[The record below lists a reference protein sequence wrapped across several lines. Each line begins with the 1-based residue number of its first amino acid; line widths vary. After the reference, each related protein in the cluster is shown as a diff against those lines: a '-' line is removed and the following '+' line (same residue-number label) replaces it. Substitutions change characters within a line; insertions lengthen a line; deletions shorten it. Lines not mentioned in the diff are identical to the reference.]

1 MGDRRPGDVPRVA
14 AALPLYA
21 LYFANAISRIGD
33 TLMLLA
39 LPWFVLQ
46 TTGSVGL
53 TGLAAASAT
62 AGVALA
68 GVSGAVLVDAW
79 GKKRVSVL
87 SDLLSGLVVLGVPVL
102 YRAHALPFGGLLALV
117 FLAGLST
124 TPGNTART
132 ALVPQLADRAHAN
145 LDRVNTVLDGVNR
158 IGTLVGAPLAGILIA
173 VMGALNLFALDG
185 ISFLASAS
193 LLLLLIPHLAASE
206 RLTPTALRT
215 TMAHLREGVH
225 FIRHHPMLR
234 SLMLVVMVT
243 NLLDGGLYSVLA
255 PAFIRSTYHSAVLFG
270 AVGGA
275 LGLGAVVGTVLY
287 GWFGYRLPR
296 RATFVGGYLAA
307 GAPRFWVLALVP
319 WAAPLLLLTGLL
331 SIGIGPLNPA
341 IHTAMYQPIPPR
353 LQPRMFG
360 ALTTGVTLGT
370 PVGAVLAGSLAALA
384 SPWGAILIFSVLYL
398 AATLAL
404 AVNPSLKGMTAS
416 GPPATAAL

>member
-1 MGDRRPGDVPRVA
+1 MDFPREA
-14 AALPLYA
+14 TALPLYA
-21 LYFANAISRIGD
+21 LYVANAVSRIGD

-46 TTGSVGL
+46 TTGSVAL
-53 TGLAAASAT
+53 TGLAAAAAT

-68 GVSGAVLVDAW
+68 GISGAVLVDAW
-79 GKKRVSVL
+79 GQKRVSVL
-87 SDLLSGLVVLGVPVL
+87 SDLLSGLVVLAVPVL
-102 YRAHALPFGGLLALV
+102 YRAHALPFGGLMALV

-145 LDRVNTVLDGVNR
+145 LDRVNTVVDGVNR
-158 IGTLVGAPLAGILIA
+158 IGTLVGAPLAGLLIA
-173 VMGALNLFALDG
+173 VMGALNLFVLDG
-185 ISFLASAS
+185 ISFLASAG
-193 LLLLLIPHLAASE
+193 LLLLLIPRVAVSE
-206 RLTPTALRT
+206 RLTPTALRET
-215 TMAHLREGVH
+215 TAHLREGVR

-270 AVGGA
+270 EVGGA

-341 IHTAMYQPIPPR
+341 IHTAMYQAVPSR
-353 LQPRMFG
+353 LQPRVFG

-384 SPWGAILIFSVLYL
+384 RPWGAILIFSVLYL

-404 AVNPSLKGMTAS
+404 AVNPSLKAMTAS